1 MSFISDVPAVFNNT
15 TKISNIIGD
24 TTMNGNLVI
33 NQQLSANKINVDA
46 SLVIQNI
53 DVHQKIIDIS
63 NALSSKQPN
72 IHDGDLTIAKT
83 DGLQTALN
91 DKQDELTAGNNITIV
106 DNVISSIVDQGS
118 QGIQGETGADGA
130 DGATGPQGIQGETG
144 ADGVDG
150 VDGATGPQG
159 IQGETGA
166 DGADGVDGTTGATGP
181 QGIQGETGPAG
192 ADGVEF
198 LQVVAGVLYLKSPFL
213 LV

>member
-33 NQQLSANKINVDA
+33 NQQLSANKIIVDA

-106 DNVISSIVDQGS
+106 DNVISSSVDQGS
-118 QGIQGETGADGA
+118 
-130 DGATGPQGIQGETG
+130 QGIQGETG

-150 VDGATGPQG
+150 VDG
-159 IQGETGA
+159 
-166 DGADGVDGTTGATGP
+166 VDGATGP

>member
-33 NQQLSANKINVDA
+33 NQQLSANKIIVDA

-118 QGIQGETGADGA
+118 QGIQGETGADG
-130 DGATGPQGIQGETG
+130 T
-144 ADGVDG
+144 
-150 VDGATGPQG
+150 TGPQG

-166 DGADGVDGTTGATGP
+166 DGADGATGP